1 MYNNFDSCIFDF
13 ALERDPGDYWYDC
26 AILEASDI
34 LRRFDKGDWAR
45 LLKELKNKDVFWKK
59 RLVECLGDLHVAYEL
74 EVILHIINTSDEDLL
89 VSCIDALR
97 LLDLSKLGRRDQEE
111 LLLRVSFLLNEAS
124 PPVREML
131 ESFSGKLKS

>member
-1 MYNNFDSCIFDF
+1 MFS
-13 ALERDPGDYWYDC
+13 G
-26 AILEASDI
+26 
-34 LRRFDKGDWAR
+34 
-45 LLKELKNKDVFWKK
+45 KK
-59 RLVECLGDLHVAYEL
+59 RLVECLGDLHVAYEF

-124 PPVREML
+124 PPVREIL

>member
-74 EVILHIINTSDEDLL
+74 EVILHIINTSDADLL

-124 PPVREML
+124 PPVREIL

>member
-59 RLVECLGDLHVAYEL
+59 KACGMP
-74 EVILHIINTSDEDLL
+74 
-89 VSCIDALR
+89 
-97 LLDLSKLGRRDQEE
+97 G
-111 LLLRVSFLLNEAS
+111 
-124 PPVREML
+124 
-131 ESFSGKLKS
+131 

>member
-124 PPVREML
+124 PPVREIL